1 MTQRSAPVDLLT
13 DILVHVSSFSQ
24 IFSNTG
30 YSFTNVSYFDMI
42 RTLGAPYGTT
52 VKQKLRQSSSPLPLA
67 ARVLPLEWMLNPV
80 ERADG
85 QPENPFASLI
95 PDQQIAIVPHFTLES
110 GVVLRNVP
118 VAYSTRGTLAP
129 NGDNVL
135 VICHAL
141 SGSADV
147 SDWWGPLMGGNGRAF
162 DITRFYIVCL
172 NSLGSPYG
180 SASPVT
186 NIDGNPKLGRYG
198 PEFPLTTIRDD
209 VKTVLDDLGVRQIA
223 AVIGGSMGGMLVLEY
238 AYFGP
243 NYVRNIVPIATS
255 SRHSA
260 WGISWGEAQRQSI
273 YCDPK
278 YEDGYYS
285 FDDPPT
291 AGLGAARM
299 SALLTYRSRD
309 SFEAR
314 FGRNIPDPS
323 RKQVIKDNNGPS
335 APLSEHWVVHN
346 DGHRST
352 RASQFNA
359 TRPAAPP
366 SSQTNSNGTVLNSNP
381 TQFTDPQFHGATTLS
396 TSPPPAS
403 TMKPKRATT
412 YFSAQSYLRYQGS
425 KFVKRFDGNCYIA
438 ITRKLDTH
446 DVSRHRAPPEEP
458 NATAKALS
466 QIEQP
471 ALVIGIESDGL
482 FTFAEQ
488 QEIAAGIP
496 NSRLRNIDSPEGH
509 DAFLLQFEQVNAYIL
524 EFFRD
529 VLPDIMSAPGL
540 NGDRSDGDLD
550 GVGTIEKTS
559 TFGEAEVGDITA
571 W

>member
-1 MTQRSAPVDLLT
+1 
-13 DILVHVSSFSQ
+13 
-24 IFSNTG
+24 
-30 YSFTNVSYFDMI
+30 
-42 RTLGAPYGTT
+42 
-52 VKQKLRQSSSPLPLA
+52 
-67 ARVLPLEWMLNPV
+67 MLNPV

-85 QPENPFASLI
+85 QPENPFAALI
-95 PDQQIAIVPHFTLES
+95 PDQHFAIVPQFILES
-110 GVVLRNVP
+110 GVVLHNVP
-118 VAYSTRGTLAP
+118 VAYSTRGKLAP

-162 DITRFYIVCL
+162 DVTKFFIVCL

-186 NIDGNPKLGRYG
+186 NIDGDPQLGRYG

-209 VKTVLDDLGVRQIA
+209 VNIHKIVLDDLGVRQIA
-223 AVIGGSMGGMLVLEY
+223 AVVGGSMGGMLTLEY
-238 AYFGP
+238 AIFGTD
-243 NYVRNIVPIATS
+243 YVRTIVPIATS

-285 FDDPPT
+285 FDHPPS

-323 RKQVIKDNNGPS
+323 RKQAIKDNNGPA
-335 APLSEHWVVHN
+335 APTSEHWAVHN

-352 RASQFNA
+352 RATQSNLNGA
-359 TRPAAPP
+359 AAPIVP
-366 SSQTNSNGTVLNSNP
+366 AVGSNMPLSNGNP
-381 TQFTDPQFHGATTLS
+381 TQFTDPQFHGATMLS
-396 TSPPPAS
+396 TSPPPIPM
-403 TMKPKRATT
+403 TDPKKRATT
-412 YFSAQSYLRYQGS
+412 YFSAQSYLRYQGQ
-425 KFVKRFDGNCYIA
+425 KFVKRFDSNCYIA

-446 DVSRHRAPPEEP
+446 DVSRHRVPPGTP
-458 NATAKALS
+458 SPDATAIVLS
-466 QIEQP
+466 RIQQP

-509 DAFLLQFEQVNAYIL
+509 DAFLLQFEQVNSYIL
-524 EFFRD
+524 EFFRE
-529 VLPDIMSAPGL
+529 VLPDIMGGPSRVAAEAE
-540 NGDRSDGDLD
+540 SDGTD
-550 GVGTIEKTS
+550 GTDGETGTIQKTS